1 VTTNLIGTESTSP
14 RLVYQHFST
23 HNEAPQSQ
31 LLAWRER
38 TSHILDVPITRTQ
51 MADGF
56 RGTIDSYRA
65 DDLMFMHCRTDPL
78 LQMRSVARI
87 STDNV
92 RDFVFHVA
100 MEGSIETVTGLYPQ
114 RKAMQSVPGILA
126 LDMNQPMRMERPGC
140 RVAAFFLPRAMVES
154 ILPGAES
161 IHGRVVEYTSPLARM
176 IPAQL
181 ATLCRSL
188 HTMSPSEGHSA
199 LRTCAYL
206 IVAAFGK
213 QTGLSGNVRAAARA
227 AMFDSARRYI
237 EANLHEPALS
247 PQSVLNASQLPRPTL
262 YRLFEHEGGLATYIR
277 NRRLREAADE
287 LLRFP
292 HRAVVEIAYG
302 LGFKSP
308 ADFNHAFRRAY
319 DMPPRDFRARA
330 SPQKCFKT

>member
-1 VTTNLIGTESTSP
+1 MTTNLSGIRSP
-14 RLVYQHFST
+14 SSEIVYQHFST
-23 HNEAPQSQ
+23 HNDATKNQM
-31 LLAWRER
+31 LAWQER
-38 TSHILDVPITRTQ
+38 TSHILDVPVTRAQ
-51 MADGF
+51 IADGF

-65 DDLMFMHCRTDPL
+65 DDLVFMYCRTDPL
-78 LQMRSVARI
+78 VQMRSVARI

-114 RKAMQSVPGILA
+114 NKAMQSVPGILA
-126 LDMNQPMRMERPGC
+126 LDMNQPMRMERPSC
-140 RVAAFFLPRAMVES
+140 HVAAFFLPRAMVES

-188 HTMSPSEGHSA
+188 HTMSPDEAHGA
-199 LRTCAYL
+199 LRTCAHL

-213 QTGLSGNVRAAARA
+213 ETGLAGNVRAAARA
-227 AMFDSARRYI
+227 AMFDTARRYI

-247 PQSVLNASQLPRPTL
+247 PQSVLGVSQLPRPTL

-292 HRAVVEIAYG
+292 NKAVVEIAYG

-330 SPQKCFKT
+330 L

>member
-1 VTTNLIGTESTSP
+1 M
-14 RLVYQHFST
+14 
-23 HNEAPQSQ
+23 
-31 LLAWRER
+31 LAWRER
-38 TSHILDVPITRTQ
+38 TSHTVDVPITRSQ
-51 MADGF
+51 IANGF

-65 DDLMFMHCRTDPL
+65 DDLMFVLCRTDPL
-78 LQMRSVARI
+78 LQTRSVARI

-92 RDFVFHVA
+92 RNFVFHIA
-100 MEGSIETVTGLYPQ
+100 LEGSIETVTGLYPQ
-114 RKAMQSVPGILA
+114 NKAMQSVPGILA
-126 LDMNQPMRMERPGC
+126 LDMNQPMRMERPSS

-161 IHGRVVEYTSPLARM
+161 IHGRIIKYMSPLARM

-188 HTMSPSEGHSA
+188 HTMSPDEAHRA

-227 AMFDSARRYI
+227 AMFDSVRRYI
-237 EANLHEPALS
+237 EANLHEQALS
-247 PQSVLNASQLPRPTL
+247 PQSVLGASQLPRPTL

-292 HRAVVEIAYG
+292 HKPVVEIAYG

-319 DMPPRDFRARA
+319 DMPPRDFRAQA
-330 SPQKCFKT
+330 L